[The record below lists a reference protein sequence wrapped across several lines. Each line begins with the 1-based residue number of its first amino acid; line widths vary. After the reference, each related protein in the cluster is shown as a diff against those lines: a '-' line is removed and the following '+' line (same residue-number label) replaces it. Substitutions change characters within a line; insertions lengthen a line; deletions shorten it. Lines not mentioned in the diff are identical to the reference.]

1 MLSPLTIVDSR
12 VENPPPVATQPAMT
26 VNRPRKG
33 PWLQAFSPAGYE
45 WNTVQLTVPDLA
57 AALRG
62 LRIVQLS
69 DIHLTRRW
77 WPTYDQIIER
87 LRGHPPDLLFIT
99 GDFVW
104 QKWDNRHAMENL
116 RRFVEPL
123 VSNFGIYAVLGN
135 HDGDQVGP
143 YVAATQVQLIEG
155 ETRTIDIRGEKVD
168 LIGVPGASRNDPV
181 GPQLQTLERR
191 EKAALRIA
199 IAHYPDTFN
208 RIAAGRPHLFFAGH
222 THGGQICLPNGF
234 PPLTHDSLPRKY
246 AKGIHRIDDTWFIV
260 TRGLGYTNIPV
271 RIFCPSEII
280 EVVLE

>member
-1 MLSPLTIVDSR
+1 MRFS
-12 VENPPPVATQPAMT
+12 
-26 VNRPRKG
+26 RPRKG
-33 PWLQAFSPAGYE
+33 PWLQFFSPAGFE
-45 WNTVQLTVPDLA
+45 WNTARLGIPGLPPS
-57 AALRG
+57 LRG

-77 WPTYDQIIER
+77 WPVYDQIIER
-87 LRGHPPDLLFIT
+87 LRAEPPDLLLIT

-104 QKWDNRHAMENL
+104 QKWDNRRAMANM
-116 RRFVEPL
+116 RRFIEPL
-123 VSNFGIYAVLGN
+123 VAKFGIYAVLGN

-143 YVAATQVQLIEG
+143 YVAATQVELIEG
-155 ETRTIDIRGEKVD
+155 QTRTLEIHGQKID
-168 LIGVPGASRNDPV
+168 LIGVPGANRYDPV
-181 GPQLQTLERR
+181 GEQLHELRQANP
-191 EKAALRIA
+191 AALRIA
-199 IAHYPDTFN
+199 LAHYPDTFN
-208 RIAAGRPHLFFAGH
+208 RTAPVKPHLFFAGH

-280 EVVLE
+280 ETVLS